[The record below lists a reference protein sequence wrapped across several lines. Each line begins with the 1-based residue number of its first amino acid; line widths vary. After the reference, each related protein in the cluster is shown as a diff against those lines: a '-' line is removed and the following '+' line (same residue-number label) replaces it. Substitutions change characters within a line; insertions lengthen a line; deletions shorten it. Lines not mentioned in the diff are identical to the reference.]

1 MNSAV
6 LAALISGAA
15 TNPGHGDH
23 GDQYKR
29 EDTERHH
36 HEAGGAGDEAQR
48 PDGRGQEPQQL
59 REPHPGVGGADGSP
73 VGASIQSRK
82 RWCKVSN
89 QAFDVLRLIG
99 ELILP
104 ALATLYAALGTI
116 WGWPYIEAIVGTI
129 AAVTAFIGAIANGLR
144 RVYNKKEENN
154 EEDLPES
161 EQSDGE

>member
-1 MNSAV
+1 M
-6 LAALISGAA
+6 
-15 TNPGHGDH
+15 
-23 GDQYKR
+23 
-29 EDTERHH
+29 
-36 HEAGGAGDEAQR
+36 
-48 PDGRGQEPQQL
+48 
-59 REPHPGVGGADGSP
+59 
-73 VGASIQSRK
+73 
-82 RWCKVSN
+82 SN

-104 ALATLYAALGTI
+104 ALATLYAALGAI

-129 AAVTAFIGAIANGLR
+129 AAVTAFIGALVNGLR

>member
-1 MNSAV
+1 M
-6 LAALISGAA
+6 
-15 TNPGHGDH
+15 
-23 GDQYKR
+23 
-29 EDTERHH
+29 
-36 HEAGGAGDEAQR
+36 
-48 PDGRGQEPQQL
+48 
-59 REPHPGVGGADGSP
+59 
-73 VGASIQSRK
+73 
-82 RWCKVSN
+82 SN

-129 AAVTAFIGAIANGLR
+129 AAVTAFIGAIVNGLR